1 MDKTC
6 LIVDDSAVIRKIVR
20 GILEPLSFKCNDA
33 SNGQLA
39 LDACKQGMPGLIML
53 DWNMPVMDG
62 MAFLKQLRETPG
74 GDKPV
79 VFFCT
84 SECSMDRIHAAMA
97 AGATDYVMKPFDKD
111 IVVAKLAHNGIIEG
125 V

>member
-1 MDKTC
+1 MKTC
-6 LIVDDSAVIRKIVR
+6 MIVDDSAVVRKLVR
-20 GILEPLSFKCNDA
+20 NILEPLKFDCSDA
-33 SNGQLA
+33 KNGEIA
-39 LDACKQGMPGLIML
+39 LTACKTAMPELIML

-62 MAFLKQLRETPG
+62 MEFLKQLRQTPG

-84 SECSMDRIHAAMA
+84 SECSIEHIKAAMA
-97 AGATDYVMKPFDKD
+97 AGATDYVMKPFDSE
-111 IVVAKLAHNGIIEG
+111 IVVGKLVQNGIISA

>member
-1 MDKTC
+1 MTKTC

-20 GILEPLSFKCNDA
+20 GILEPLAFTCNDA
-33 SNGQLA
+33 ANGQLA
-39 LDACKQGMPGLIML
+39 LDACKKDMPGLIML

-74 GDKPV
+74 GEKPV

-84 SECSMDRIHAAMA
+84 SECSMERIHAAMA

-125 V
+125 M